1 MLREA
6 LVFIYDLWDPASP
19 RGLEGALGGLTD
31 GGHGRG
37 AGLSLERPPHFNF
50 ALSQML
56 MIQDVLTEICLFID
70 SYKNIS

>member
-19 RGLEGALGGLTD
+19 RGLEGALGGVTD

-50 ALSQML
+50 AL
-56 MIQDVLTEICLFID
+56 F
-70 SYKNIS
+70 YK